1 MAEKRISTLSNTAM
15 TRGKTTSEMLT
26 KQQDNRIR
34 LYQKF
39 NSYRIRLY
47 QKVNSFNEYFQE
59 KNSKFIQFS
68 DFLKS
73 IFSIQ
78 TRSLYKT
85 GLTKKMMPLSISESQ
100 LQEVIRVPNM

>member
-26 KQQDNRIR
+26 KLQDNRIR

-47 QKVNSFNEYFQE
+47 QKVNSFIEYFQE
-59 KNSKFIQFS
+59 RIQNSS
-68 DFLKS
+68 SFL
-73 IFSIQ
+73 IFSKAF
-78 TRSLYKT
+78 SLYK
-85 GLTKKMMPLSISESQ
+85 LDLYTKL
-100 LQEVIRVPNM
+100 V